1 MILFRYFTREIL
13 GTFLV
18 ISFVLLL
25 IFISNQFARYLTM
38 TAAGKIVGMQLLNL
52 LVLEIPQL
60 LSIIFPLALYLSI
73 ILTYGRLYVDSEMVV
88 LTACGLSPKKL
99 LSMTFLIATFVAIPV
114 ILFTLWINPVV
125 ANTRD
130 KLLAEI
136 GATSVLQTLQP
147 GRFQQ
152 TNDGTRIFYIE
163 KMTDNKRL
171 LQNLFVAEKG
181 KEGSWNVMS
190 AAGGHH
196 EVDAKTNDRFV
207 VADDGFRYQGVPGTK
222 NFTVIH
228 FDHYGV
234 RINLPILDRTQAID
248 GVSTWNLFFPPKDQR
263 NDYAAELQWRLS
275 MPLCIYILTLIAFSL
290 SHVKPRQGR
299 FGKVFP
305 AVLIYIIYANFMIV
319 GQDWISEGEL
329 TPKLGL
335 WIMHIAMLIFGL
347 VLYSNYTKLKWIK
360 RA

>member
-13 GTFLV
+13 GTFIV
-18 ISFVLLL
+18 ISFILFF
-25 IFISNQFARYLTM
+25 IFVGNQFARYLTL
-38 TAAGKIVGMQLLNL
+38 TAAGKILGMQLLHL
-52 LVLEIPQL
+52 IVLEVPQL

-73 ILTYGRLYVDSEMVV
+73 ILSYGRLYVDSEMVV
-88 LTACGLSPKKL
+88 LSSCGLSQKKIL
-99 LSMTFLIATFVAIPV
+99 KMTFIIATFVAIPV
-114 ILFTLWINPVV
+114 MLFTLWINPIV

-163 KMTDNKRL
+163 KMTDNKQQ

-190 AAGGHH
+190 ASGGHH
-196 EVDAKTNDRFV
+196 QVDATTHDRFI
-207 VADDGFRYQGVPGTK
+207 VADDGFRYQGIPGTK
-222 NFTVIH
+222 NFTIIH

-234 RINLPILDRTQAID
+234 RINLPILDRSDAID
-248 GVSTWNLFFPPKDQR
+248 SVPTYKLFFPSPAEHF
-263 NDYAAELQWRLS
+263 NYAAELQWRLS

-290 SHVKPRQGR
+290 SYVSPRQGR
-299 FGKVFP
+299 FGKLFP
-305 AVLIYIIYANFMIV
+305 AVLLYIIYANFMIV

-335 WIMHIAMLIFGL
+335 WVMHLFMLGVGYFL
-347 VLYSNYTKLKWIK
+347 FTYYTRLKWT
-360 RA
+360 RPS

>member
-1 MILFRYFTREIL
+1 MILFRYLAREVL

-18 ISFVLLL
+18 ISLVLLL
-25 IFISNQFARYLTM
+25 IFVSNQFARYLTL
-38 TAAGKIVGMQLLNL
+38 TAAGKLMGMQLLHL

-60 LSIIFPLALYLSI
+60 LSIIFPLAFYLSI
-73 ILTYGRLYVDSEMVV
+73 ILAYGRLYVDSEMLV
-88 LTACGLSPKKL
+88 LSACGLSPKKL
-99 LSMTFLIATFVAIPV
+99 LGMTFLIATFVAIPV
-114 ILFTLWINPVV
+114 MLFTLWINPIV

-130 KLLAEI
+130 KLLAQI

-163 KMTDNKRL
+163 KMTDDKQQ

-190 AAGGHH
+190 ASGGHH
-196 EVDAKTNDRFV
+196 EVDPVTQDRFV
-207 VADDGFRYQGVPGTK
+207 VADDGYRYQGIPGTK
-222 NFTVIH
+222 NFTIIH

-234 RINLPILDRTQAID
+234 RINLPVLDRGDVID
-248 GVSTWNLFFPPKDQR
+248 SVPTYQLFFPTDAEHF
-263 NDYAAELQWRLS
+263 DYAAELQWRLS
-275 MPLCIYILTLIAFSL
+275 MPLCIYILSFIAFSL
-290 SHVKPRQGR
+290 SYVKPRQGR
-299 FGKVFP
+299 FGKLFP
-305 AVLIYIIYANFMIV
+305 GVLLYIIYANFMIV
-319 GQDWISEGEL
+319 GQDWISDGQL

-335 WIMHIAMLIFGL
+335 W
-347 VLYSNYTKLKWIK
+347 VLHVFMIGVGFLLYAYYTRMKWIR